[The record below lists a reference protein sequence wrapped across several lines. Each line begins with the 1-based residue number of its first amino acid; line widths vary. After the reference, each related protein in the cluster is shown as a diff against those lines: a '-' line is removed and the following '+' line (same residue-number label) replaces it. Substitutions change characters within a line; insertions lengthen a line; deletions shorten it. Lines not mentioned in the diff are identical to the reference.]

1 MARVQNDEG
10 LTMRTS
16 TNTEFID
23 AAIFEIQH
31 RHPTITKEKEAEVGS
46 HYKYKYATHE
56 QVADAIR
63 ASCKE
68 LGIVVYQGGREGANG
83 TQWLV
88 TRVSCKGQFVE
99 HDIRLEVAKAGSQAM
114 GAAWSY
120 NRRLGLMSA
129 FGIVPIGEDTDAVE
143 HGKTG
148 KVAEPRQTKA
158 ARPGSYPK
166 DPHKALEDAR
176 AKLAVAQTPADVDAI
191 GKSLNYFDEEK
202 QIERTWV
209 PKEFVSAIR
218 AEVAEKKRALSQ

>member
-1 MARVQNDEG
+1 
-10 LTMRTS
+10 MRTS
-16 TNTEFID
+16 ANTDLID

-31 RHPTITKEKEAEVGS
+31 RHPTITKAKEAEVGS

-56 QVADAIR
+56 QVADEIR

-68 LGIVVYQGGREGANG
+68 LGIVIYQGGREGANG

-120 NRRLGLMSA
+120 NRRLGLMSV
-129 FGIVPIGEDTDAVE
+129 FGIVPIGEDTDAVDQ
-143 HGKTG
+143 GKTG

-158 ARPGSYPK
+158 ARPASYPK
-166 DPHKALEDAR
+166 DPHRALEEAR
-176 AKLAVAQTPADVDAI
+176 EKLRVAETLADVESVA
-191 GKSLNYFDEEK
+191 KSLNYFDDVK
-202 QIERTWV
+202 QAERTWV
-209 PKEFVSAIR
+209 PKEFGQAIR
-218 AEVAEKKRALSQ
+218 DEIQSKKRELSQ